1 MELAFQ
7 PKRHFLRSC
16 RRRRRRVCCLND
28 NFFVD
33 VVVSLENL
41 EKEIHSYENV
51 STTKK
56 KTLTRRKKK
65 KKRVR
70 IETSIAQLARWGEDE
85 RSFSLRICTAF
96 FLIVTCGVLT
106 Y

>member
-1 MELAFQ
+1 M
-7 PKRHFLRSC
+7 
-16 RRRRRRVCCLND
+16 RRVCCLND

-85 RSFSLRICTAF
+85 RSFSLRICTAV
-96 FLIVTCGVLT
+96 FLLVTYYRL
-106 Y
+106 

>member
-1 MELAFQ
+1 L
-7 PKRHFLRSC
+7 
-16 RRRRRRVCCLND
+16 
-28 NFFVD
+28 
-33 VVVSLENL
+33 
-41 EKEIHSYENV
+41 YENV

-96 FLIVTCGVLT
+96 FLLVT